1 MKNEGSNFNA
11 MTFALKSVVSY
22 NFDYETLGLQE
33 SSNNTCFGH
42 VISIAWQYAIATDIV
57 CKNLNY
63 VLIKANL

>member
-11 MTFALKSVVSY
+11 MTFALKAVVSY

-42 VISIAWQYAIATDIV
+42 VIS
-57 CKNLNY
+57 
-63 VLIKANL
+63 KA

>member
-1 MKNEGSNFNA
+1 
-11 MTFALKSVVSY
+11 
-22 NFDYETLGLQE
+22 LGLQE

-63 VLIKANL
+63 VLIKAN